1 MRRLIPL
8 LLVGALACHGSSSPT
23 DVSSQAHGR
32 LAGTVKIGP
41 ICPVEQE
48 GNPCPTPPSAY
59 AARKVL
65 IYDEQRTRVLF
76 TVDIDSQ
83 GLYSIDLV
91 PGRYVVDLKRN
102 GIDRSSDVPKVI
114 DIHANTVTNIDIS
127 IDTGIR

>member
-1 MRRLIPL
+1 M
-8 LLVGALACHGSSSPT
+8 
-23 DVSSQAHGR
+23 
-32 LAGTVKIGP
+32 
-41 ICPVEQE
+41 
-48 GNPCPTPPSAY
+48 
-59 AARKVL
+59 L